1 MLPNH
6 QFTRKSVKQLQFAG
20 GSNQILK
27 SADTH
32 GILQGSSAQAIIAID
47 TPCVKK
53 FGTSTMTANG
63 RHDLPERLQNLSL
76 IGDDDTK
83 PLDDA
88 AGELAGSAKDGGI
101 DQRIRRARLE

>member
-1 MLPNH
+1 
-6 QFTRKSVKQLQFAG
+6 
-20 GSNQILK
+20 
-27 SADTH
+27 
-32 GILQGSSAQAIIAID
+32 
-47 TPCVKK
+47 
-53 FGTSTMTANG
+53 MTANG